1 MAFESQRIESI
12 LDKVPVAYPGLTQGT
27 LDQIQRWGRPFLEW
41 CAAERTRPT
50 ASDMAALERY
60 EATYPE
66 RFGRSR
72 SVVRSQLGKVLR
84 VADMVLPRPRG
95 SGGVY
100 AARLR
105 ELPERGRLAD
115 AVHAVMVGARDEK
128 HRGQLRTTLGRF
140 LLWCDERR
148 IRPGECFE
156 ADLTAYRRSLQRAGL
171 KSTGAE
177 VDAAKRLLRA
187 LGVMKSAGLR

>member
-1 MAFESQRIESI
+1 MAFDNQRIEAI
-12 LDKVPVAYPGLTQGT
+12 LDKVPVGYPGLTQGT
-27 LDQIQRWGRPFLEW
+27 LDQVQRWGRPFLEW
-41 CAAERTRPT
+41 CAAEHLRPT
-50 ASDMAALERY
+50 ASDVTALERY
-60 EATYPE
+60 EAAYPE

-72 SVVRSQLGKVLR
+72 AVVRSQLGKVLR
-84 VADMVLPRPRG
+84 IADMVLPRPRG

-115 AVHAVMVGARDEK
+115 AVHAVMAGARDEK

-148 IRPGECFE
+148 IRPDECFE
-156 ADLTAYRRSLQRAGL
+156 ADLTAYRRALQRAGL

-187 LGVMKSAGLR
+187 LGVMRPAGRD

>member
-1 MAFESQRIESI
+1 MTAQ
-12 LDKVPVAYPGLTQGT
+12 
-27 LDQIQRWGRPFLEW
+27 
-41 CAAERTRPT
+41 
-50 ASDMAALERY
+50 ASDPTLLERY
-60 EATYPE
+60 EEAHPE
-66 RFGRSR
+66 RFGRSPA
-72 SVVRSQLGKVLR
+72 VVRSQLGKVLR
-84 VADMVLPRPRG
+84 VADKVLPRPRG

-115 AVHAVMVGARDEK
+115 AVHAVMVAARDEK

-148 IRPGECFE
+148 IRPDECFE
-156 ADLTAYRRSLQRAGL
+156 ADLTAYRRALQRAGL

-177 VDAAKRLLRA
+177 VDGAKRLLRE
-187 LGVMKSAGLR
+187 LSVVRSAGRD